1 MNIFTFKDE
10 ELIGQIITKNGKDY
24 IIIEGMQERVWGE
37 HDFFFKYIGTRFVL
51 NFEDKHAPYL
61 EISLGNSAGAPTPVK
76 TTKEAL
82 KALSQWRNLYKYKD
96 LECGI
101 DLYRHSQAIY
111 SHDTYIEKRIP
122 LPNCNL
128 KTTKSSFKNVILC
141 IKYHDGSA
149 YEFGIGPQYCN
160 SNFLKDYF
168 KGESKF
174 VYQDRPIIPV
184 FGLDLLAYNIGN
196 VEYRDRMS
204 MKFECFYHSPDKEE
218 SKIKSLL
225 DLEQKIIKY
234 NAEKAA
240 DATCQ
245 VGMYLDDSKKS
256 IKELIL
262 HDDYNEY
269 LRFEKDL

>member
-1 MNIFTFKDE
+1 
-10 ELIGQIITKNGKDY
+10 
-24 IIIEGMQERVWGE
+24 
-37 HDFFFKYIGTRFVL
+37 
-51 NFEDKHAPYL
+51 
-61 EISLGNSAGAPTPVK
+61 
-76 TTKEAL
+76 
-82 KALSQWRNLYKYKD
+82 
-96 LECGI
+96 
-101 DLYRHSQAIY
+101 
-111 SHDTYIEKRIP
+111 
-122 LPNCNL
+122 
-128 KTTKSSFKNVILC
+128 
-141 IKYHDGSA
+141 
-149 YEFGIGPQYCN
+149 
-160 SNFLKDYF
+160 
-168 KGESKF
+168 
-174 VYQDRPIIPV
+174 
-184 FGLDLLAYNIGN
+184 
-196 VEYRDRMS
+196 